1 MKYAGI
7 KLWIAQ
13 TMYGPFR
20 AHHSIM
26 RKMPLSVEHALL
38 HHPKLLRYTKD
49 TRYLLLPP

>member
-38 HHPKLLRYTKD
+38 PHPKLLRYTKD